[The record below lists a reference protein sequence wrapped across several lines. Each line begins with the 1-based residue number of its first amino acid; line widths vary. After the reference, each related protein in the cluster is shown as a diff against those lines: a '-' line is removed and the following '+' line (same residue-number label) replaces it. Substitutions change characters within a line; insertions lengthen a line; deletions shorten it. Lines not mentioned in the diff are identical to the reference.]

1 MKFINSFILFVL
13 VSVTLNA
20 QSYFPPIS
28 SSNWDSIS
36 PSSLDYCQA
45 NIDSLYDYLDANN
58 TKAFILLKDGKIV
71 LENYFNEHTDTSNWY
86 WASAGKTII
95 ALLTGIAQKDGLLD
109 INTST
114 SSYLSEAWTNTTP
127 EQESMISLWHQL
139 TMTSGLDD
147 GVEDPYCTL
156 DTCLVYLAE
165 AGTRWA
171 YHNGPYTLLRNV
183 IENASGLGINNY
195 AFQKLTSPIGMNGV
209 FVYEDYNS
217 IFFSTARSMA
227 RFGLLILNEGQ
238 WNQNDILGDDVYYNA
253 MINTSQEHN
262 ESYGY
267 LWWLNGKNSFMVPQT
282 QYVFDGQLSPNAP
295 SDMFA
300 AMGKNGQFINIVP
313 SENMVWIRMGD
324 APEETLVPFNFNDE
338 IWTYINQLNCEAS
351 NVNEHQEQT
360 KKLVKIS
367 DVLGRPSKVVKNTPL
382 FYIYDDG
389 SVEQKIVLD

>member
-1 MKFINSFILFVL
+1 MLFVL
-13 VSVTLNA
+13 LSVNLNA
-20 QSYFPPIS
+20 QLYFPPNS

-36 PSSLDYCQA
+36 ASSLGYCQA

-109 INTST
+109 INNSTST
-114 SSYLSEAWTNTTP
+114 YLSEAWTSATLK
-127 EQESMISLWHQL
+127 QESMISLWHQL
-139 TMTSGLDD
+139 TMTSGLDNS
-147 GVEDPYCTL
+147 VEDPYCTI

-171 YHNGPYTLLRNV
+171 YHEGPYTLLRNV
-183 IENASGLGINNY
+183 IENASGLAINNY
-195 AFQKLTSPIGMNGV
+195 TFQKLTSPVGMDGM
-209 FVYEDYNS
+209 FVNEGYTS
-217 IFFSTARSMA
+217 IFISTARSMA

-238 WNQNDILGDDVYYNA
+238 WNQNDILEDDIYYNA
-253 MINTSQEHN
+253 MISTSQEHN

-267 LWWLNGKNSFMVPQT
+267 LWWLNGKNSYMIPQT

-300 AMGKNGQFINIVP
+300 AMGKNGQFINVVP

-338 IWTYINQLNCEAS
+338 IWTFINKLDCEAS
-351 NVNEHQEQT
+351 NLNKYQGQT
-360 KKLVKIS
+360 KKLLKIT
-367 DVLGRPSKVVKNTPL
+367 DVLGRSSKVAKNISL

-389 SVEQKIVLD
+389 SVEQKIILD

>member
-1 MKFINSFILFVL
+1 MLFVL
-13 VSVTLNA
+13 LSVNLNA
-20 QSYFPPIS
+20 QLYFPPNS

-36 PSSLDYCQA
+36 ASSLGYCQA

-109 INTST
+109 INNSTST
-114 SSYLSEAWTNTTP
+114 YLSEAWTSATLK
-127 EQESMISLWHQL
+127 QESMISLWHQL
-139 TMTSGLDD
+139 TMTSGLDNS
-147 GVEDPYCTL
+147 VEDPYCTI

-171 YHNGPYTLLRNV
+171 YHESPYTLLRNV
-183 IENASGLGINNY
+183 IENASGLAINNY
-195 AFQKLTSPIGMNGV
+195 TFQKLTSPVGMDGM
-209 FVYEDYNS
+209 FVNEGYTS
-217 IFFSTARSMA
+217 IFISTARSMA

-238 WNQNDILGDDVYYNA
+238 WNQNDILEDDIYYNA
-253 MINTSQEHN
+253 MISTSQEHN

-267 LWWLNGKNSFMVPQT
+267 LWWLNGKNSYMIPQT

-300 AMGKNGQFINIVP
+300 AMGKNGQFINVVP

-338 IWTYINQLNCEAS
+338 IWTFINKLDCEAS
-351 NVNEHQEQT
+351 NLNKYQGQT
-360 KKLVKIS
+360 KKLLKIT
-367 DVLGRPSKVVKNTPL
+367 DVLGRSSKVAKNISL

-389 SVEQKIVLD
+389 SVEQKIILD

>member
-114 SSYLSEAWTNTTP
+114 SSYLSEAWTSATL
-127 EQESMISLWHQL
+127 EQESMISLRHQL

-217 IFFSTARSMA
+217 IFISTARSMA

-267 LWWLNGKNSFMVPQT
+267 LWWLNGKNSYMVPQT

-300 AMGKNGQFINIVP
+300 AMGKNGQFINVVP

>member
-1 MKFINSFILFVL
+1 MLFVL
-13 VSVTLNA
+13 LSVNLNA
-20 QSYFPPIS
+20 QFYFPPNS

-36 PSSLDYCQA
+36 ASSLGYCQA

-109 INTST
+109 INNSTST
-114 SSYLSEAWTNTTP
+114 YLSEAWTSATLK
-127 EQESMISLWHQL
+127 QESMISLWHQL
-139 TMTSGLDD
+139 TMTSGLDNS
-147 GVEDPYCTL
+147 VEDPYCTI

-171 YHNGPYTLLRNV
+171 YHESPYTLLRNV
-183 IENASGLGINNY
+183 IENASGLAINNY
-195 AFQKLTSPIGMNGV
+195 TFQKLTSPVGMDGM
-209 FVYEDYNS
+209 FVNEGYTS
-217 IFFSTARSMA
+217 IFISTARSMA

-238 WNQNDILGDDVYYNA
+238 WNQNDILEDDIYYNA
-253 MINTSQEHN
+253 MISTSQEHN

-267 LWWLNGKNSFMVPQT
+267 LWWLNGKNSYMIPQT

-300 AMGKNGQFINIVP
+300 AMGKNGQFINVVP

-338 IWTYINQLNCEAS
+338 IWTFINKLDCEAS
-351 NVNEHQEQT
+351 NLNKYQGQT
-360 KKLVKIS
+360 KKLLKIT
-367 DVLGRPSKVVKNTPL
+367 DVFGRTSKVARNISL

-389 SVEQKIVLD
+389 SVEQKIILD

>member
-1 MKFINSFILFVL
+1 MLFVL
-13 VSVTLNA
+13 LSVNLNA
-20 QSYFPPIS
+20 QFYFPPNS

-36 PSSLDYCQA
+36 ASSLGYCQA

-109 INTST
+109 INNSTST
-114 SSYLSEAWTNTTP
+114 YLSEAWTSATLK
-127 EQESMISLWHQL
+127 QESMISLWHQL
-139 TMTSGLDD
+139 TMTSGLDNS
-147 GVEDPYCTL
+147 VEDPYCTI

-171 YHNGPYTLLRNV
+171 YHEGPYTLLRNV
-183 IENASGLGINNY
+183 IENASGLAINNY
-195 AFQKLTSPIGMNGV
+195 TFQKLTSPVGMDGM
-209 FVYEDYNS
+209 FVHEGYTS
-217 IFFSTARSMA
+217 IFISTARSMA

-238 WNQNDILGDDVYYNA
+238 WNQNDILEDDIYYNA
-253 MINTSQEHN
+253 MISTSQEHN

-267 LWWLNGKNSFMVPQT
+267 LWWLNGKNSYMIPQT

-300 AMGKNGQFINIVP
+300 AMGKNGQFINVVP

-338 IWTYINQLNCEAS
+338 IWTFINKLDCEAS
-351 NVNEHQEQT
+351 NLNKYQGQT
-360 KKLVKIS
+360 KKLLKIT
-367 DVLGRPSKVVKNTPL
+367 DVLGRSSKVAKNISL

-389 SVEQKIVLD
+389 SVEQKIILD

>member
-183 IENASGLGINNY
+183 LENASGLGINNY

-267 LWWLNGKNSFMVPQT
+267 LWWLNGKNSYMVPQT

-300 AMGKNGQFINIVP
+300 AMGKNGQFINVVP

>member
-1 MKFINSFILFVL
+1 MKFINSFMLFVL
-13 VSVTLNA
+13 LSVNLNA
-20 QSYFPPIS
+20 QFYFPPNS

-36 PSSLDYCQA
+36 ASSLGYCQA

-109 INTST
+109 INNSTST
-114 SSYLSEAWTNTTP
+114 YLSEAWTSATLK
-127 EQESMISLWHQL
+127 QESMISLWHQL
-139 TMTSGLDD
+139 TMTSGLDNS
-147 GVEDPYCTL
+147 VEDPYCTI

-171 YHNGPYTLLRNV
+171 YHEGPYTLLRNV
-183 IENASGLGINNY
+183 IENASGLAINNY
-195 AFQKLTSPIGMNGV
+195 TFQKLTSPVGMDGM
-209 FVYEDYNS
+209 FVHEGYTS
-217 IFFSTARSMA
+217 IFISTARSMA

-238 WNQNDILGDDVYYNA
+238 WNQNDILEDDIYYNA
-253 MINTSQEHN
+253 MISTSQEHN

-267 LWWLNGKNSFMVPQT
+267 LWWLNGKNSYMIPQT

-300 AMGKNGQFINIVP
+300 AMGKNGQFINVVP

-338 IWTYINQLNCEAS
+338 IWTFINKLDCEAS
-351 NVNEHQEQT
+351 NLNKYQGQT
-360 KKLVKIS
+360 KKLLKIT
-367 DVLGRPSKVVKNTPL
+367 DVLGRSSKVAKNISL

-389 SVEQKIVLD
+389 SVEQKIILD

>member
-109 INTST
+109 IYTST
-114 SSYLSEAWTNTTP
+114 SSYLSEAWTNTTQ

-183 IENASGLGINNY
+183 LENASGLDINNY
-195 AFQKLTSPIGMNGV
+195 AFQKLTSPTGMNGV

-227 RFGLLILNEGQ
+227 RFGLLVLNEGQ

-267 LWWLNGKNSFMVPQT
+267 LWWLNGKNSYMVPQT
-282 QYVFDGQLSPNAP
+282 QYVFDGLLSPNAP
-295 SDMFA
+295 NDMFA
-300 AMGKNGQFINIVP
+300 AMGKNGQFINVVP

-324 APEETLVPFNFNDE
+324 APEEALVPFNFNDE
-338 IWTYINQLNCEAS
+338 IWTYINQLDCEES
-351 NVNEHQEQT
+351 NLNEYQGQT

-382 FYIYDDG
+382 FYIYDDA

>member
-1 MKFINSFILFVL
+1 MKFINSFILFVF
-13 VSVTLNA
+13 VGVTLNA
-20 QSYFPPIS
+20 QSYFPPNN

-36 PSSLDYCQA
+36 PSSLDYCQS

-127 EQESMISLWHQL
+127 EQESMISLRHQL

-147 GVEDPYCTL
+147 GVENPYCTL

-171 YHNGPYTLLRNV
+171 YHNGPYTLLKNV

-195 AFQKLTSPIGMNGV
+195 AFQKLISPIGMNGV
-209 FVYEDYNS
+209 FVYEGYGS
-217 IFFSTARSMA
+217 IFVSTARSMA

-238 WNQNDILGDDVYYNA
+238 WNQNDILEDNVYYNA
-253 MINTSQEHN
+253 MISSSQEHN

-267 LWWLNGKNSFMVPQT
+267 LWWLNGKNSFMIPQT
-282 QYVFDGQLSPNAP
+282 QYVFDGQLNPNAP

-300 AMGKNGQFINIVP
+300 AMGKNGQFINVVP

-338 IWTYINQLNCEAS
+338 IWTYINQLDCEAS
-351 NVNEHQEQT
+351 NLNEYQRQT
-360 KKLVKIS
+360 KKLLKIN
-367 DVLGRPSKVVKNTPL
+367 DVLGRPSKVVKNTHL

>member
-13 VSVTLNA
+13 VSMTLNA

-267 LWWLNGKNSFMVPQT
+267 LWWLNGKNSYMIPQT

-300 AMGKNGQFINIVP
+300 AMGKNGQFINVVP

>member
-114 SSYLSEAWTNTTP
+114 SSYLSEAWTSATL
-127 EQESMISLWHQL
+127 EQESMISLRHQL

-217 IFFSTARSMA
+217 IFISTARSMA

-267 LWWLNGKNSFMVPQT
+267 LWWLNGKNSYMIPQT

-300 AMGKNGQFINIVP
+300 AMGKNGQFINVVP

>member
-1 MKFINSFILFVL
+1 MKFINSFMLFVL
-13 VSVTLNA
+13 LSVNLNA
-20 QSYFPPIS
+20 QFYFPPNS

-36 PSSLDYCQA
+36 ASSLGYCQA

-109 INTST
+109 INNSTST
-114 SSYLSEAWTNTTP
+114 YLSEAWTSATLK
-127 EQESMISLWHQL
+127 QESMISLWHQL
-139 TMTSGLDD
+139 TMTSGLDNS
-147 GVEDPYCTL
+147 VEDPYCTI

-171 YHNGPYTLLRNV
+171 YHDGPYTLLRNV
-183 IENASGLGINNY
+183 IENASGLAINNY
-195 AFQKLTSPIGMNGV
+195 TFQKLTSPVGMDGM
-209 FVYEDYNS
+209 FVYEGYTS
-217 IFFSTARSMA
+217 IFISTARSMA

-238 WNQNDILGDDVYYNA
+238 WNQNDILEDDIYYNA
-253 MINTSQEHN
+253 MISTSQEHN

-267 LWWLNGKNSFMVPQT
+267 LWWLNGKNSYMIPQT

-300 AMGKNGQFINIVP
+300 AMGKNGQFINVVP
-313 SENMVWIRMGD
+313 SENMV
-324 APEETLVPFNFNDE
+324 
-338 IWTYINQLNCEAS
+338 
-351 NVNEHQEQT
+351 
-360 KKLVKIS
+360 
-367 DVLGRPSKVVKNTPL
+367 
-382 FYIYDDG
+382 
-389 SVEQKIVLD
+389 

>member
-1 MKFINSFILFVL
+1 MKFINSCFLFVL

-36 PSSLDYCQA
+36 PSSLDYCPA

-95 ALLTGIAQKDGLLD
+95 ALLTGIAQKDSLLD
-109 INTST
+109 IDTST

-127 EQESMISLWHQL
+127 EQESIISLRHQL

-147 GVEDPYCTL
+147 GVEDPYCTV

-171 YHNGPYTLLRNV
+171 YHNGPYTLLRSV

-209 FVYEDYNS
+209 FIYEDYNS

-227 RFGLLILNEGQ
+227 RFGLLMLNEGQ
-238 WNQNDILGDDVYYNA
+238 WNQNEILGDDEYYNA

-267 LWWLNGKNSFMVPQT
+267 LWWLNGKNSYMIPQT

-300 AMGKNGQFINIVP
+300 AMGKNGQFINVVP
-313 SENMVWIRMGD
+313 SENRVWIRMGN

-338 IWTYINQLNCEAS
+338 IWAYINQLDCEAS
-351 NVNEHQEQT
+351 KLNEYHSRT
-360 KKLVKIS
+360 KKLLKIN
-367 DVLGRPSKVVKNTPL
+367 DILGRPSKALKNTPL

-389 SVEQKIVLD
+389 SIEQKIVLD

>member
-1 MKFINSFILFVL
+1 M
-13 VSVTLNA
+13 TLNA

-114 SSYLSEAWTNTTP
+114 SSYLSEAWTNATT

-171 YHNGPYTLLRNV
+171 YHNGPYALLRNV
-183 IENASGLGINNY
+183 LENASGLGINNY

-227 RFGLLILNEGQ
+227 RFGLLILNEGK

-253 MINTSQEHN
+253 MTNTSQEHN

-389 SVEQKIVLD
+389 SVEQKIFLD

>member
-1 MKFINSFILFVL
+1 MLFVL
-13 VSVTLNA
+13 LSVNLNA
-20 QSYFPPIS
+20 QFYFPPNS

-36 PSSLDYCQA
+36 ASSLGYCQA

-109 INTST
+109 INNSTST
-114 SSYLSEAWTNTTP
+114 YLSEAWTSATLK
-127 EQESMISLWHQL
+127 QESMISLWHQL
-139 TMTSGLDD
+139 TMTSGLDNS
-147 GVEDPYCTL
+147 VEDPYCTI

-171 YHNGPYTLLRNV
+171 YHESPYTLLRNV
-183 IENASGLGINNY
+183 IENASGLAINNY
-195 AFQKLTSPIGMNGV
+195 TFQKLTSPVGMDGM
-209 FVYEDYNS
+209 FVHEGYTS
-217 IFFSTARSMA
+217 IFISTARSMA

-238 WNQNDILGDDVYYNA
+238 WNQNDILEDDIYYNA
-253 MINTSQEHN
+253 MISTSQEHN

-267 LWWLNGKNSFMVPQT
+267 LWWLNGKNSYMIPQT

-300 AMGKNGQFINIVP
+300 AMGKNGQFINVVP

-338 IWTYINQLNCEAS
+338 IWTFINKLDCEAS
-351 NVNEHQEQT
+351 NLNKYQGQT
-360 KKLVKIS
+360 KKLLKIT
-367 DVLGRPSKVVKNTPL
+367 DVFGRTSKVARNISL

-389 SVEQKIVLD
+389 SVEQKIILD

>member
-1 MKFINSFILFVL
+1 MKFINSCFLFVL

-36 PSSLDYCQA
+36 PYNLDYCQ
-45 NIDSLYDYLDANN
+45 NKIDSLYDFLDANN

-71 LENYFNEHTDTSNWY
+71 LEKYFNEHTDTSNWY

-95 ALLTGIAQKDGLLD
+95 ALLTGIAQKDGILD
-109 INTST
+109 IDTST
-114 SSYLSEAWTNTTP
+114 SSYLSEGWTSSTP
-127 EQESMISLWHQL
+127 EQESMVSLRHQL

-147 GVEDPYCTL
+147 GVEDPYCTV

-171 YHNGPYTLLRNV
+171 YHNGPYTLLRSV

-209 FVYEDYNS
+209 FIYEDYNS

-227 RFGLLILNEGQ
+227 RFGLLMLNEGQ
-238 WNQNDILGDDVYYNA
+238 WNQNEILGDDEYYNA

-267 LWWLNGKNSFMVPQT
+267 LWWLNGKNSYMIPQT

-300 AMGKNGQFINIVP
+300 AMGKNGQFINVVP

-338 IWTYINQLNCEAS
+338 IWTFINKLDCEAS
-351 NVNEHQEQT
+351 NLNKYQGQT
-360 KKLVKIS
+360 KKLLKIT
-367 DVLGRPSKVVKNTPL
+367 DVLGRTSKVAKNISL

-389 SVEQKIVLD
+389 SVEQKIIFD

>member
-1 MKFINSFILFVL
+1 MKFINSFILFVI

-109 INTST
+109 IYTST
-114 SSYLSEAWTNTTP
+114 SSYLSEAWTNTTQ

-171 YHNGPYTLLRNV
+171 YHNGPYELLRNV
-183 IENASGLGINNY
+183 LENASGLGINY
-195 AFQKLTSPIGMNGV
+195 FAFQKLTSPIGMNGV

-267 LWWLNGKNSFMVPQT
+267 LWWLNGKNSYMVPQT

-338 IWTYINQLNCEAS
+338 IWTYINQLDCEAS
-351 NVNEHQEQT
+351 NLNEYQGQT
-360 KKLVKIS
+360 KKLVKII
-367 DVLGRPSKVVKNTPL
+367 DVLGRPSKVVKNTTL

-389 SVEQKIVLD
+389 SVEQTIVLD

>member
-1 MKFINSFILFVL
+1 MKFINSFMLFVL
-13 VSVTLNA
+13 LSVNLNA
-20 QSYFPPIS
+20 QFYFPPNS

-36 PSSLDYCQA
+36 ASSLGYCQA

-109 INTST
+109 INNSTST
-114 SSYLSEAWTNTTP
+114 YLSEAWTSATLK
-127 EQESMISLWHQL
+127 QESMISLWHQL
-139 TMTSGLDD
+139 TMTSGLDNS
-147 GVEDPYCTL
+147 VEDPYCTI

-171 YHNGPYTLLRNV
+171 YHESPYTLLRNV
-183 IENASGLGINNY
+183 IENASGLAINNY
-195 AFQKLTSPIGMNGV
+195 TFQKLTSPVGMDGM
-209 FVYEDYNS
+209 FVNEGYTS
-217 IFFSTARSMA
+217 IFISTARSMA

-238 WNQNDILGDDVYYNA
+238 WNQNDILEDDIYYNA
-253 MINTSQEHN
+253 MISTSQEHN

-267 LWWLNGKNSFMVPQT
+267 LWWLNGKNSYMIPQT

-300 AMGKNGQFINIVP
+300 AMGKNGQFINVVP

-338 IWTYINQLNCEAS
+338 IWTFINKLDCEAS
-351 NVNEHQEQT
+351 NLNKYQGQT
-360 KKLVKIS
+360 KKLLKIT
-367 DVLGRPSKVVKNTPL
+367 DVFGRTSKVARNISL

-389 SVEQKIVLD
+389 SVEQKIILD

>member
-114 SSYLSEAWTNTTP
+114 SSYLSEAWTSATL

-165 AGTRWA
+165 AGTCWA

-217 IFFSTARSMA
+217 IFISTARSMA

-267 LWWLNGKNSFMVPQT
+267 LWWLNGKNSYMVPQT

-300 AMGKNGQFINIVP
+300 AMGKNGQFINVVP

-367 DVLGRPSKVVKNTPL
+367 DVLGRPSIVVKNTPL